1 MPRSEVNVETSP
13 PLTRDDIARLVD
25 AFYDKVQ
32 RDPLLGPVFNARVH
46 DWAEHKTTLVQ
57 FWSSVALG
65 TREYRGNPMAV
76 HRPLPINDDHFGRWL
91 GLWRG
96 TLAEVLPSE
105 HAQVMNDHAVR
116 IAASLRYGMGLDGTR
131 LKAVPLPIINP

>member
-1 MPRSEVNVETSP
+1 METTP
-13 PLTRDDIARLVD
+13 ALQRDDIARLVD

-32 RDPLLGPVFNARVH
+32 RDAVLGPVFNPVVH
-46 DWAEHKTTLVQ
+46 DWAEHKATLVK

-96 TLAEVLPSE
+96 TLQDLLTPEQAELMYG
-105 HAQVMNDHAVR
+105 HALR
-116 IAASLRYGMGLDGTR
+116 IATSLRYGMGLDGTR
-131 LKAVPLPIINP
+131 PRPVPLPIVNPGS

>member
-1 MPRSEVNVETSP
+1 METTP
-13 PLTRDDIARLVD
+13 ALQRDDLVRLVD
-25 AFYDKVQ
+25 TFYDKVQ
-32 RDPLLGPVFNARVH
+32 RDAVLGPVFNPVVH
-46 DWAEHKTTLVQ
+46 DWAEHKATLVK

-76 HRPLPINDDHFGRWL
+76 HRPLAIDDSHFGRWL

-96 TLAEVLPSE
+96 TVPEVLLPE
-105 HAQVMNDHAVR
+105 HAEIMNEHAVR

-131 LKAVPLPIINP
+131 PVPLPIVNL

>member
-1 MPRSEVNVETSP
+1 METK
-13 PLTRDDIARLVD
+13 PLQREDIVRLVD

-32 RDPLLGPVFNARVH
+32 RDAVLGPVFNPVVH
-46 DWAEHKTTLVQ
+46 DWPEHKATLVK

-96 TLAEVLPSE
+96 TLQDVLTPEQAEL
-105 HAQVMNDHAVR
+105 MYDHALR
-116 IAASLRYGMGLDGTR
+116 IASSLRYGLGLDGTR
-131 LKAVPLPIINP
+131 RRPVPLPIVNL

>member
-1 MPRSEVNVETSP
+1 METP
-13 PLTRDDIARLVD
+13 AIPQRDDIVRLVD

-32 RDPLLGPVFNARVH
+32 RDAVLGPVFNPVVH
-46 DWAEHKTTLVQ
+46 DWPEHKATLVK

-76 HRPLPINDDHFGRWL
+76 HRALAIGDEHFGRWL

-96 TLAEVLPSE
+96 TLSDVLAPEQAQSMYE
-105 HAQVMNDHAVR
+105 HALR
-116 IAASLRYGMGLDGTR
+116 IASSLRYGLGLDRTR
-131 LKAVPLPIINP
+131 PRPVPLPVVRLGP